1 MFRFTILS
9 MNNKDLRFNQ
19 LIKGLYFIYILSVWG
34 QILVYYLLLHPTHN
48 RYSTHMAFWK
58 DQVTNVKITYMLRQ
72 TYIDNI
78 LKDRLHSFVSVALS
92 ISGRRQKSRKREG
105 WTLMLR
111 MYTLH
116 AFILGKRALWYLET
130 VPYLE
135 TIPVVSFY

>member
-1 MFRFTILS
+1 
-9 MNNKDLRFNQ
+9 
-19 LIKGLYFIYILSVWG
+19 
-34 QILVYYLLLHPTHN
+34 
-48 RYSTHMAFWK
+48 
-58 DQVTNVKITYMLRQ
+58 MLRQ

-92 ISGRRQKSRKREG
+92 ISGRREKSRKREG

-116 AFILGKRALWYLET
+116 AFILGKTALRYLQT